1 MKKGRQDRIAET
13 LTFKAWIII
22 GEEAV
27 CVRKKKYSFTI
38 FLFFC
43 TGFAWKIYFLVY
55 LCERY
60 FRIWLQQSKTSQT

>member
-1 MKKGRQDRIAET
+1 MRA
-13 LTFKAWIII
+13 
-22 GEEAV
+22 
-27 CVRKKKYSFTI
+27 KKKYSFTI